1 MSTLE
6 TVLLIAT
13 ALALFIPFVCKL
25 LKGLPRWV
33 DFVPAAL
40 VALMLIQI
48 LVGGFHPYM
57 IVVYAIVVVQFL
69 STLRQLIRPDP
80 TVKPSRFGTALT
92 LVRAVLGVV
101 GLICGILVG
110 PMIASGAGEDLSRE
124 SWTKA
129 FDQMNDILAQRYG
142 FTEWK
147 QLDWDALHAE
157 FAPRIA
163 VAEEAND
170 RDAYHVALRE
180 YLFSI
185 PDGHIIL
192 ESDEMGLWRESIGGG
207 FGLALI
213 ELDDGRVIA
222 HVLEKGGPAEG
233 AGMVWGAEILEWDGV
248 AVSEAI
254 GEVSPI
260 WAALPPATQEGR
272 RFAQQN
278 LLTRAP
284 VGTETTLSFRN
295 PGEVASQTVRLTA
308 VDDGLE
314 PLYQSLGLEA
324 TMSMRMRQG
333 MGEDVGGIIFGKPPE
348 YEILP
353 EGYGYIRVYDVVL
366 QEGDPD
372 FVAIV
377 EQAVTEFVAQDVPG
391 IIIDVRGNPG
401 GNDPLVP
408 QMMGYFFTEPD
419 FYEYMYFDNWQTGL
433 GFFDMARPLKIEPK
447 EPHYGG
453 PVAVLIDQYTL
464 SSGEGFP
471 LLAQRLPQGHVVG
484 VYGTYGSF
492 GMCCANIK
500 LPGDFLLKYPSGQS
514 QDVSHGVQLDS
525 DHTLQGGVVP
535 DIRVPL
541 TQDTVYAM
549 FVEKEDVVLQHA
561 IEALQGR

>member
-1 MSTLE
+1 MSALE

-13 ALALFIPFVCKL
+13 TLALFTPLLRRL

-48 LVGGFHPYM
+48 LVDGLQPYM
-57 IVVYAIVVVQFL
+57 IVVYLVVILLFL
-69 STLRQLIRPDP
+69 FTFRRLVRPHL
-80 TVKPSRFGTALT
+80 TIKPSWFRTLLALVGA
-92 LVRAVLGVV
+92 LLGVV
-101 GLICGILVG
+101 GLIVGIFAG
-110 PMIASGAGEDLSRE
+110 PMIASGAGEDLSRD
-124 SWTKA
+124 SWTEA
-129 FDQMNDILAQRYG
+129 FDQMNGILAQRYG

-147 QLDWDALHAE
+147 RLDWDALHAE

-163 VAEEAND
+163 AAEEAND
-170 RDAYHVALRE
+170 GDAYHVALRE

-185 PDGHIIL
+185 PDGHIIF
-192 ESDEMGLWRESIGGG
+192 EGEEMGLWRESIAGG

-222 HVLEKGGPAEG
+222 HILEAGGPAES

-248 AVSEAI
+248 AVGEAI

-260 WAALPPATQEGR
+260 WATLPPATQEGR
-272 RFAQQN
+272 RLAQQY

-284 VGTETTLSFRN
+284 VGTEVTLSFRN
-295 PGEVASQTVRLTA
+295 PGEGAAQTVVLA
-308 VDDGLE
+308 AIDDGLE
-314 PLYQSLGLEA
+314 PLYRSLGPEA
-324 TMSMRMRQG
+324 SRRMRQG
-333 MGEDVGGIIFGKPPE
+333 MGGDVGGSFYGEPPE

-353 EGYGYIRVYDVVL
+353 EGYGYIRVHHVVL

-377 EQAVTEFVAQDVPG
+377 ERAVTEFVVQDVPG

-401 GNDPLVP
+401 GNDDLVP
-408 QMMGYFFTEPD
+408 QMMGHFFTEPD
-419 FYEYMYFDNWQTGL
+419 FYEYMHFDNWQTGL
-433 GFFDMARPLKIEPK
+433 GFFDMDRPLTVEPK

-484 VYGTYGSF
+484 GYGTYGSF
-492 GMCCANIK
+492 GMCCATIN
-500 LPGDFLLKYPSGQS
+500 LPGGFQLRYPSGQS
-514 QDVSHGVQLDS
+514 QDASRGVQLDS
-525 DHTLQGGVVP
+525 DHNLQGGVVP

-541 TQDTVYAM
+541 TEETVYAM
-549 FVEKEDVVLQHA
+549 FVEKEDVVLQRA

>member
-1 MSTLE
+1 MSILE

-13 ALALFIPFVCKL
+13 ALALFMPFLRRL
-25 LKGLPRWV
+25 LRGLPRWV
-33 DFVPAAL
+33 DFVPTAL

-48 LVGGFHPYM
+48 LTGGFHAYM
-57 IVVYAIVVVQFL
+57 IVLYVVVVLLFAF
-69 STLRQLIRPDP
+69 TFRRLIRPHL
-80 TVKPSRFGTALT
+80 TIKPSWFRTVLT
-92 LVRAVLGVV
+92 LVGAVLGVV
-101 GLICGILVG
+101 GLICGIFAG
-110 PMIASGAGEDLSRE
+110 PMIASGAGEDLSRQ

-129 FDQMNDILAQRYG
+129 FDQMNNILAQRYG

-163 VAEEAND
+163 AAEEAND

-185 PDGHIIL
+185 PDGHIIF
-192 ESDEMGLWRESIGGG
+192 EGDEMGLWRESIGGG

-222 HVLEKGGPAEG
+222 HILEKGGPAEG
-233 AGMVWGAEILEWDGV
+233 AGMVWGTEILEWDGA

-260 WAALPPATQEGR
+260 WVALPPATQEGR

-284 VGTETTLSFRN
+284 VGTEVTLSFRN
-295 PGEVASQTVRLTA
+295 PGEDESQTAMLTA

-324 TMSMRMRQG
+324 SRRMRQG
-333 MGEDVGGIIFGKPPE
+333 MGEDVDGSTFGKPPE

-353 EGYGYIRVYDVVL
+353 EGYGYIRVYHVVL

-401 GNDPLVP
+401 GNDTLVP
-408 QMMGYFFTEPD
+408 EMIGYFFTEPD
-419 FYEYMYFDNWQTGL
+419 FYEYMHFHNWQTGL
-433 GFFDMARPLKIEPK
+433 GFFDMARPLTIEPK

-471 LLAQRLPQGHVVG
+471 LLAQRLPQGQVVG

-492 GMCCANIK
+492 GMCCANMN
-500 LPGDFLLKYPSGQS
+500 LPGGFRLMYPSGQS

-525 DHTLQGGVVP
+525 DHSLQGGVVP
-535 DIRVPL
+535 DVRVPL
-541 TQDTVYAM
+541 TRETVYAM
-549 FVEKEDVVLQHA
+549 FVEKEDVVLQYA
-561 IEALQGR
+561 IEALQAH